1 MSDGPQVAVDTSALA
16 AILLDEPDRA
26 RFQPWLERAACLIGA
41 PSLLELYQVV
51 STRRGDEEALAA
63 IRTLLSQ
70 PNVTVVP
77 FDVDHYRLAADAFR
91 RFGKGRD
98 HPARLNFGYCLAYAV
113 ARRAGAALLYKG
125 TDFGHTDLAFAPGQ
139 IP

>member
-1 MSDGPQVAVDTSALA
+1 MSNGARVAVDTSALV

-26 RFQPWLERAACLIGA
+26 RFQLWIERAACLIGA
-41 PSLLELYQVV
+41 PSLVELYQVV

-63 IRTLLSQ
+63 IGTLLSQ
-70 PNVTVVP
+70 SNITVVP
-77 FDVDHYRLAADAFR
+77 FDTDHFLVAADAFR

-98 HPARLNFGYCLAYAV
+98 HPARLNFGDCLAYAV

-125 TDFGHTDLAFAPGQ
+125 ADFGHTDLAFAPGQ
-139 IP
+139 MP

>member
-1 MSDGPQVAVDTSALA
+1 MSNGARVAVDTSALV

-26 RFQPWLERAACLIGA
+26 RFQLWIERAACLIGA
-41 PSLLELYQVV
+41 PSLVELYRVV

-63 IRTLLSQ
+63 IGTLLSQ
-70 PNVTVVP
+70 SNITVVP
-77 FDVDHYRLAADAFR
+77 FDTDHFLVAADAFR

-98 HPARLNFGYCLAYAV
+98 HPARLNFGDCLAYAV

-125 TDFGHTDLAFAPGQ
+125 ADFGHTDLAFAPGQ
-139 IP
+139 MP